1 MSLSFLNNHSTIHAD
16 LEMYNDGLTKY
27 EEIKRQLDNLI
38 ENFDNATK
46 NAHEIE
52 TQNASFLYD
61 GTYASTIGNIKTSL
75 ENIKLKLEDSFK
87 IAKRQKEIAELL
99 DKEAIPNGLAV
110 FALKRLGKSYI
121 QKYQKKFKL
130 GATPDENV
138 NYINIYNEKYTP
150 QGLIVIGNQVFITA
164 YSKDKKNSKI
174 YVYDT
179 NNPNKNYSVVLDN
192 NSHLGGI
199 TYDEEN
205 HVLLITGAKGSVN
218 AYSLDAINNASRN
231 VKKDAVLDIKDNP
244 NIKLNS
250 NINMNYNIMDS
261 GKTTTGYNAATVY
274 YDNKDKKMY
283 IAQFSNDGKMVTGDV
298 KYDKATGTYSLENAT
313 TSNIDSSIQG
323 ISTYHKDNKTYL
335 IESRSYGSNKSNL
348 TVRDITNGV
357 ENSTIVGSKSL
368 GHEYS
373 EAIHVDD
380 KGKALILYEG
390 GKFGQYDNT
399 EMVDINNLISK
410 GNGKVAKM
418 SVDTSYDKGYESK
431 DGYNTL
437 T

>member
-1 MSLSFLNNHSTIHAD
+1 
-16 LEMYNDGLTKY
+16 MYSIEAKKLT
-27 EEIKRQLDNLI
+27 
-38 ENFDNATK
+38 
-46 NAHEIE
+46 
-52 TQNASFLYD
+52 
-61 GTYASTIGNIKTSL
+61 
-75 ENIKLKLEDSFK
+75 
-87 IAKRQKEIAELL
+87 
-99 DKEAIPNGLAV
+99 
-110 FALKRLGKSYI
+110 
-121 QKYQKKFKL
+121 KKFKDKI
-130 GATPDENV
+130 AV
-138 NYINIYNEKYTP
+138 NGIN
-150 QGLIVIGNQVFITA
+150 L
-164 YSKDKKNSKI
+164 
-174 YVYDT
+174 
-179 NNPNKNYSVVLDN
+179 
-192 NSHLGGI
+192 
-199 TYDEEN
+199 
-205 HVLLITGAKGSVN
+205 
-218 AYSLDAINNASRN
+218 
-231 VKKDAVLDIKDNP
+231 
-244 NIKLNS
+244 NIKKGELFALLGTNGA
-250 NINMNYNIMDS
+250 
-261 GKTTTGYNAATVY
+261 GKTTTIKMLSGLILPTSGNIKIENMDMKKDVFIIKGILNVSPQETAIAPNLTVKENLEFMAGVY
-274 YDNKDKKMY
+274 QIDNKDKKMY

-399 EMVDINNLISK
+399 EMVDINNLISN

-418 SVDTSYDKGYESK
+418 GVDTSYDKGYESK

-437 T
+437 M